1 MLFFLSA
8 TLLLQAQE
16 RVITGVVVDAE
27 LHNDPLPGA
36 TISVAAQGS
45 KVETGAVSDYEGR
58 FTLKT
63 DSLTKS
69 FTVRYLGYETVVVKL
84 IPGKSDYHIALKSD
98 AKTVGEVVVTG
109 YQKIDRRKLTASVT
123 SVNISDEKIGAVK
136 SIDQALTGQIA
147 GLSSIASSGAPGAP
161 VKIRIRGTA
170 SLNGS
175 QEPLWVLDG
184 MPMEGTDIP
193 SMEDLKDIDNIYQ
206 TSIAGINPSD
216 IENITVLKDAAATAI
231 YGARAA
237 NGVIVITTKKGKA
250 GSPLINFSSKL
261 TYSPKTDIQRLNMLS
276 ADEKVNLELELLK
289 SDYTYRQ
296 NKGDV
301 ARILASLGETAAYKS
316 GGWTSLSANARQLI
330 NNLRG
335 INTDWNDILFR
346 DVFNQEYNISLS
358 GGGEKANYYSSAG
371 YYDETGTVKGVGNNR
386 FNLTLKT
393 YYRINKRL
401 KVGASIFANQR
412 KQKSYLTDTNGFTN
426 PVYYSRLANPYT
438 RPFNDNGEYLYDTNI
453 QGREDSSL
461 DFNIFEE
468 RANTSNQ
475 RTDRSLLA
483 ILDAELRLTN
493 HLKVTTQFGLQQDG
507 YTLDKY
513 AGENSYAMR
522 KEKLFATY
530 SYPDGKRTFLPT
542 GGTHKTTE
550 AHTTQWTWK
559 AMAEY
564 TKSFATIHELE
575 LMAGTEVRRLK
586 TTSTSSTAY
595 GYDNRTLTTQPVIFP
610 TEDLARQYPLHSE
623 TNLENAYVSWFA
635 TGSYTLLNRYTAGAS
650 VRWDGSDVFGVAKKY
665 RFLPLYSFS
674 GLWRASNEPF
684 IQNSNV
690 KKWLSNLAL
699 RASYGLQG
707 NIDKNTSPYLIGTF
721 DRTSVLPG
729 KVETII
735 RAETAPNPNLRW
747 EKTANVNLGI
757 DVSLFNN
764 AVNLSADYDYRK
776 STDLIGTRMLT
787 LETGFASTVI
797 NWASMKNEGL
807 EVALSTRNIKTKD
820 FTWTT
825 NLNLGFNSNKVLRE
839 SVAQNATYPGREGHP
854 VGAIFAYQTAG
865 LDAQGYPLFV
875 AEDGRK
881 VTAEEFLKLNSHGAS
896 TLTAEQQRARYKY
909 MGTSDPK
916 VSGGFINTFE
926 YADWQ
931 LGINFIFNLGMKVRV
946 RPTYSPANYDRG
958 LNTNRD
964 ILKRWTSTNTTGAYP
979 ALMNNSSRVPE
990 YIQYSEYNLY
1000 SMLDTWVRNNS
1011 YCRLQSLRLGYKLPH
1026 AFVGKL
1032 GIKSASVSV
1041 EARNLMVIA
1050 SNYDNYLDPETMGNP
1065 FAQPI
1070 PKSFILGVNIQF

>member
-393 YYRINKRL
+393 DYRINKRL

-564 TKSFATIHELE
+564 TKSFAAIHE
-575 LMAGTEVRRLK
+575 
-586 TTSTSSTAY
+586 
-595 GYDNRTLTTQPVIFP
+595 
-610 TEDLARQYPLHSE
+610 
-623 TNLENAYVSWFA
+623 
-635 TGSYTLLNRYTAGAS
+635 
-650 VRWDGSDVFGVAKKY
+650 
-665 RFLPLYSFS
+665 
-674 GLWRASNEPF
+674 
-684 IQNSNV
+684 
-690 KKWLSNLAL
+690 
-699 RASYGLQG
+699 
-707 NIDKNTSPYLIGTF
+707 
-721 DRTSVLPG
+721 
-729 KVETII
+729 
-735 RAETAPNPNLRW
+735 
-747 EKTANVNLGI
+747 
-757 DVSLFNN
+757 
-764 AVNLSADYDYRK
+764 
-776 STDLIGTRMLT
+776 
-787 LETGFASTVI
+787 
-797 NWASMKNEGL
+797 
-807 EVALSTRNIKTKD
+807 
-820 FTWTT
+820 
-825 NLNLGFNSNKVLRE
+825 
-839 SVAQNATYPGREGHP
+839 
-854 VGAIFAYQTAG
+854 
-865 LDAQGYPLFV
+865 
-875 AEDGRK
+875 
-881 VTAEEFLKLNSHGAS
+881 
-896 TLTAEQQRARYKY
+896 
-909 MGTSDPK
+909 
-916 VSGGFINTFE
+916 
-926 YADWQ
+926 
-931 LGINFIFNLGMKVRV
+931 
-946 RPTYSPANYDRG
+946 
-958 LNTNRD
+958 
-964 ILKRWTSTNTTGAYP
+964 
-979 ALMNNSSRVPE
+979 
-990 YIQYSEYNLY
+990 
-1000 SMLDTWVRNNS
+1000 
-1011 YCRLQSLRLGYKLPH
+1011 
-1026 AFVGKL
+1026 
-1032 GIKSASVSV
+1032 
-1041 EARNLMVIA
+1041 
-1050 SNYDNYLDPETMGNP
+1050 
-1065 FAQPI
+1065 
-1070 PKSFILGVNIQF
+1070 